1 MVACL
6 LRSALPA
13 TVGYFVA
20 VFAPYHL
27 LITTASSAPRS
38 YPRSV
43 VRTRFSLPLAFTSFR
58 RTAGNDKLI
67 VRLNKILK
75 GRLG

>member
-1 MVACL
+1 
-6 LRSALPA
+6 
-13 TVGYFVA
+13 
-20 VFAPYHL
+20 
-27 LITTASSAPRS
+27 
-38 YPRSV
+38 
-43 VRTRFSLPLAFTSFR
+43 VRTRFYLPLAFTSFR